1 MGREEL
7 IRSLDAM
14 HKELSGE
21 VSVDGETREKL
32 RALGADIERLL
43 SGDSAGAEVHRISS
57 GLREMVEQFEASH
70 PKLTSTMSHVAD
82 ALSSL
87 GI

>member
-1 MGREEL
+1 MMMGREEL

-32 RALGADIERLL
+32 ARAPPPQPAPQPQ
-43 SGDSAGAEVHRISS
+43 SS
-57 GLREMVEQFEASH
+57 PQHG
-70 PKLTSTMSHVAD
+70 
-82 ALSSL
+82 SSL
-87 GI
+87 QPHSGSQHESLATCMTLES